1 VQRSSPRPAAAAEA
15 SPDSGALTGYN
26 IRHGGGEY
34 QDDGVIDTGL
44 WFMFPV
50 GVAFATIAMMA
61 GIGGAVLFAPF
72 FMLVLK
78 LEPVVA
84 LGAGLAIEFFGFS
97 SGVIGYWRKKAICF
111 PVVRRLVMFT
121 VPATAVGVLLG
132 RLIPAV
138 ALQAMLAAL
147 LVYLAYQFLASG
159 RDRRPKHPRATG
171 VLPIADP
178 GGVSA
183 TIKGAS
189 LVGGL
194 LVGMISAGLG
204 EINEFNF
211 LRRMKLPVA
220 AASATS
226 VFLVALSA
234 TVGASF
240 HAYFLATE
248 GTATDFSDVF
258 SVLVFTVPGVIL
270 GAQVGVRLAG
280 VIDAVLMGRFIG
292 GLFAVLA
299 VLTLLLVF

>member
-1 VQRSSPRPAAAAEA
+1 M
-15 SPDSGALTGYN
+15 
-26 IRHGGGEY
+26 
-34 QDDGVIDTGL
+34 IDIGL
-44 WFMFPV
+44 WYMFPV

-78 LEPVVA
+78 LDPLVA

-111 PVVRRLVMFT
+111 PVVKRLVLFT
-121 VPATAVGVLLG
+121 VPATAAGVLLG
-132 RLIPAV
+132 RWIPAV
-138 ALQAMLAAL
+138 ILPAMLAAL
-147 LVYLAYQFLASG
+147 LAYLAYQFLVTG
-159 RDRRPKHPRATG
+159 KECHPKHPRATG

-178 GGVSA
+178 GGISA
-183 TIKGAS
+183 TIKGTS
-189 LVGGL
+189 LLGGL

-234 TVGASF
+234 AVGAGF
-240 HAYFLATE
+240 HAYFVATE
-248 GTATDFSDVF
+248 GTEELFSGVF
-258 SVLVFTVPGVIL
+258 SVLVFTVPGVIV

-280 VIDAVLMGRFIG
+280 AIDAGMMGRLIG

-299 VLTLLLVF
+299 VLTLLLVFR